1 VGGWKAAN
9 QSIEIIRRCAET
21 AATVIDSM
29 NINDWPKGTAV
40 GGQWVEVKWVL
51 ASIDVPSS
59 STWSS
64 TANSV

>member
-1 VGGWKAAN
+1 VGGLKAAN
-9 QSIEIIRRCAET
+9 QSIEIIRGCAET

-29 NINDWPKGTAV
+29 NINGQKERLS
-40 GGQWVEVKWVL
+40 GQWVEVKWVL

-64 TANSV
+64 TANGV